1 MSRRKNNQNN
11 QYNNQYYGNGQY
23 YNGYGNNQYYNQNG
37 QYYNQNGQYY
47 NQNRQ
52 YYNQGN
58 MQMQNQYNNS
68 RYGVN
73 NYNNNQKKKSS
84 KFTKEFLIKISIFVV
99 FAVMLV
105 VAVLLINSCNKKE
118 EKKEEVPVSY
128 SDVDKRVG
136 NTTLGYVTVPTDW
149 LNFQDISSNRGLRY
163 ADKDGTYI
171 VTLDALSTSTIS
183 ARDYALGVA
192 SNLEQNG
199 VTNLKGAEVKLAG
212 YDAYQVYG
220 FHPTENVWL
229 LIYFFEAEDGNT
241 HYIGIEG
248 PERTN
253 EAFKIPDTFS
263 LKEEKS
269 E

>member
-1 MSRRKNNQNN
+1 MSRRNKNNQNN
-11 QYNNQYYGNGQY
+11 QYNNPYYGNGQY

-47 NQNRQ
+47 NQNGQ
-52 YYNQGN
+52 YYNPNN
-58 MQMQNQYNNS
+58 MQMQNQYANGKFGINNS
-68 RYGVN
+68 
-73 NYNNNQKKKSS
+73 NNQKSKKA
-84 KFTKEFLIKISIFVV
+84 KPKKDLLIKIGL
-99 FAVMLV
+99 FAGFAIILV

-118 EKKEEVPVSY
+118 EKEEVPVSY
-128 SDVDKRVG
+128 SDTDKQVG
-136 NTTLGYVTVPTDW
+136 NATLGYVTVPTEW
-149 LNFQDISSNRGLRY
+149 LNFQDISSDRGLRY

-183 ARDYALGVA
+183 AKDYALGIA
-192 SNLEQNG
+192 NNLEQSG

-212 YDAYQVYG
+212 YNAYQIYG
-220 FHPTENVWL
+220 YHPTENVWL

-241 HYIGIEG
+241 HYIGVEG
-248 PERTN
+248 PERTD

-263 LKEEKS
+263 LTEKS